1 MIMSVDDFQSKP
13 NLDWTKAWIFA
24 EPKEEA

>member
-1 MIMSVDDFQSKP
+1 MIMRVYDFQSKT